1 MCELL
6 KDLANLVGEGK
17 SDGLHSLLDVL
28 NHRDVHVAIEVR
40 KKLLYCVQQIGHFAV
55 RAFCCEHLSEC

>member
-6 KDLANLVGEGK
+6 KNLADLVGKGE

-28 NHRDVHVAIEVR
+28 NHGDVHVPVKVR
-40 KKLLYCVQQIGHFAV
+40 EKLLDCI
-55 RAFCCEHLSEC
+55 E